1 MKKNKQRLR
10 EMWNTVNKKKPPT
23 MAYLMIDNE
32 KISKAVAEQNCSSPI
47 RETHKINRWFLTG
60 NNG

>member
-10 EMWNTVNKKKPPT
+10 EMWNTVNKKKPPP

-47 RETHKINRWFLTG
+47 RETHKINR
-60 NNG
+60 